1 MQKKV
6 TRMADFEQKG
16 NDRTNNGSQDRRL
29 EFLTN
34 ISYEMRTPLNA
45 IMDLTSV
52 ILSDRI
58 PLPTKER
65 VRQIDRA
72 AHYLSSIVDD
82 TLDISLFES
91 GRLHLDS
98 EPFSFDELIGSV
110 EELIAPECEKNGINF
125 VCRVSPGVKGS
136 YIGDVRRIRQVLL
149 NLLRHSLLLT
159 QRNGEIVLDARETRG
174 GKNTAELTFA
184 VIDNGL
190 GIDAK
195 YLPHLFEPLPPTDE
209 EEASDGYGLGLAVA
223 ADLVELMGGSIH
235 ADSKRGV
242 GTRFTVEISV
252 GMTED
257 DAMEAI
263 VPEGPSSLDID
274 FQNRRILLVEDNP
287 INAEVTQDL
296 LELHGFLVE
305 HAANGE
311 EAVKLFEDSR
321 PGTYDAI
328 LMDIRM
334 PVMSGLEAVGEIRS
348 FDRPDSDNVPI
359 IAMSANAFAE
369 DVQRSL
375 DAGMNV
381 HLSKPVDPEKLFS
394 VLADLLIQ

>member
-1 MQKKV
+1 
-6 TRMADFEQKG
+6 MADLEQKE
-16 NDRTNNGSQDRRL
+16 NDRTNEEMRDRRL

-58 PLPTKER
+58 PLPVKER

-91 GRLHLDS
+91 GHLHLDS
-98 EPFSFDELIGSV
+98 EPFNFDELIGSV
-110 EELIAPECEKNGINF
+110 EELISPECDKAGISF
-125 VCRVSPGVKGS
+125 VCRVSPSVKGT
-136 YIGDVRRIRQVLL
+136 YVGDVRRIRQILL

-159 QRNGEIVLDARETRG
+159 QNGGEIVLDARETRS
-174 GKNTAELTFA
+174 GKSSAELTFA

-190 GIDAK
+190 GIDEK
-195 YLPHLFEPLPPTDE
+195 YLPHLFEPLPTADE
-209 EEASDGYGLGLAVA
+209 EVAGDGYGLGLAVA
-223 ADLVELMGGSIH
+223 ADLVQLMGGTIRV
-235 ADSKRGV
+235 DSRRGV

-252 GMTED
+252 GMSED
-257 DAMEAI
+257 DALEAI

-311 EAVKLFEDSR
+311 EAVKLFEESR

-348 FDRPDSDNVPI
+348 FDRLDSDNVPV

-369 DVQRSL
+369 DIQRSL